1 MFTDRRSTED
11 KLFLILLAV
20 PALFAAA
27 RFLDTEKHMDQIA
40 LQNKAPIVQ
49 IARSAA
55 PLQTIAAN
63 TVTEV
68 EIH

>member
-1 MFTDRRSTED
+1 MFNDRSSTED
-11 KLFLILLAV
+11 KLFIVLIAV
-20 PALFAAA
+20 PVLFAAA
-27 RFLDTEKHMDQIA
+27 RFMDTKSQMDQIA
-40 LQNKAPIVQ
+40 LQNKAPVVQ
-49 IARSAA
+49 VAKAPA

>member
-11 KLFLILLAV
+11 KLFLVLLAV

-27 RFLDTEKHMDQIA
+27 RFLDSKSEMDQIA
-40 LQNKAPIVQ
+40 LQSKAPVVQ
-49 IARSAA
+49 VARSAA
-55 PLQTIAAN
+55 PVQTIAAN